1 MSFLIVLDNPKDWP
15 LNIEGIDV
23 VSARQYLVDPSF
35 SQRTPAKVF
44 NLCKSYR
51 YQSLGY
57 YVSLLAAARGH
68 KPLPDISTI
77 QDLKLSELVRSAGE
91 EIDQLIQASL
101 KGVEEDELT
110 LSVYFGQNIE

>member
-1 MSFLIVLDNPKDWP
+1 MPILLVLDNPKDWP
-15 LNIEGIDV
+15 LNIEGVDV
-23 VSARQYLVDPSF
+23 VSARTYLIDPNF
-35 SQRTPAKVF
+35 SDRLRAAKVF

-77 QDLKLSELVRSAGE
+77 QDLKLSELIRFAGE
-91 EIDQLIQASL
+91 DLNEEIQ
-101 KGVEEDELT
+101 
-110 LSVYFGQNIE
+110 

>member
-1 MSFLIVLDNPKDWP
+1 MGILLVLDQPKDWP
-15 LNIEGIDV
+15 LNIEGVEV
-23 VSARQYLVDPSF
+23 VSARRYLTDPSF
-35 SQRTPAKVF
+35 SDRHPHKVF

-77 QDLKLSELVRSAGE
+77 QDLKLSEIVRFAGE
-91 EIDQLIQASL
+91 DLDDEIQ
-101 KGVEEDELT
+101 KG
-110 LSVYFGQNIE
+110 